1 MGAARRTPAR
11 KHVAPAYHRPGA
23 REFAFSAGARS
34 EQQVP
39 LRLPVERQRQRRID
53 RERHLVAAP
62 DRRVVFDPHGQ
73 IERRAGGVPTNPAT
87 NALTGWSW
95 SSWYVPIC
103 SIRPPRM
110 TAMRSASAIASTWSW
125 VT

>member
-53 RERHLVAAP
+53 RERHLVAANRRMAVSRRRPTRPAHERFERLVVESMVSTNILVPTGAHARETASLRDRP
-62 DRRVVFDPHGQ
+62 DR
-73 IERRAGGVPTNPAT
+73 
-87 NALTGWSW
+87 ALSDSKG
-95 SSWYVPIC
+95 
-103 SIRPPRM
+103 
-110 TAMRSASAIASTWSW
+110 
-125 VT
+125 